1 MKKITLV
8 SLASCL
14 FMFLCSGVAYAS
26 EWLAFPEAWVPLVI
40 GVGILALSAVLVFT
54 VRRTGMNIV
63 CFLLSSIAMGFLIR
77 AWYINR
83 GFHNPLYVM
92 LLVSLSTVVYL
103 WVYFA
108 LGRIFCYGKGKEW
121 WLGLTL
127 IYMVLSGALYLLV
140 MLNTKTTYVSTF
152 GYYMLIEMAFIYAM
166 SLEASTGEDLIR
178 NLTYS
183 TFSVFGVAVIVG
195 VFVLIAAG
203 GGDVD
208 CDCDCGDACEC
219 CDCFSGVGDYNATS
233 STKRKNRK

>member
-14 FMFLCSGVAYAS
+14 FMFLCSIVAYAS
-26 EWLAFPEAWVPLVI
+26 EWLAFSSAWVPLLI
-40 GVGILALSAVLVFT
+40 GVGILAVSAVLVFA
-54 VRRTGMNIV
+54 VRRVEMNIV
-63 CFLLSSIAMGFLIR
+63 CFVLSSVAMGFLIR

-92 LLVSLSTVVYL
+92 LLVSLCTVVYL

-108 LGRIFCYGKGKEW
+108 LGRIFCYGKGKAW
-121 WLGLTL
+121 WIGLTVL
-127 IYMVLSGALYLLV
+127 YMLLSGVAYLLV

-166 SLEASTGEDLIR
+166 SLEVSTGEELIR
-178 NLTYS
+178 NLTLS
-183 TFSVFGVAVIVG
+183 TFSVFGVAAIVT

-208 CDCDCGDACEC
+208 CDCGCGDACEC
-219 CDCFSGVGDYNATS
+219 CDCFSGVGDADTS
-233 STKRKNRK
+233 LKVKRKRKK